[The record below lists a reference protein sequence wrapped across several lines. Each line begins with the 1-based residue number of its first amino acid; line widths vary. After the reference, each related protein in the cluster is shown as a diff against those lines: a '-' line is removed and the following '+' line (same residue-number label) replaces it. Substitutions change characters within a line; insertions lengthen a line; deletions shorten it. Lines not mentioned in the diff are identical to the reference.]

1 MSAEEQFA
9 RLQQL
14 AKQQQQQII
23 KANDFANQQTLQ
35 LQESQR
41 QLQQAQQMVQSLTE
55 SFKALSTQP
64 QPLTVNTAPKRKPEL
79 PPFDSRLTSLSI
91 AK

>member
-23 KANDFANQQTLQ
+23 KATNFANQQTLQ

-41 QLQQAQQMVQSLTE
+41 QLQQAQQIV
-55 SFKALSTQP
+55 
-64 QPLTVNTAPKRKPEL
+64 
-79 PPFDSRLTSLSI
+79 
-91 AK
+91 